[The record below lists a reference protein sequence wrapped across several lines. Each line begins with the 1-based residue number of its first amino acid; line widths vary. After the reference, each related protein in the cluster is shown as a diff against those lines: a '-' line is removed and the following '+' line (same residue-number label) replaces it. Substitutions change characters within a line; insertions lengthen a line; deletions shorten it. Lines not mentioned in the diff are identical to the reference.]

1 MADTGRAHGSIRLL
15 APTTD
20 EQWRQADTLIAEL
33 KEWDV
38 QQSRPL
44 GFDRDEILT
53 AFYPSDAAD
62 VRRDSVL
69 PNGYLLIAMDASAPV
84 GCAAFHRMTPDVCE
98 LYNVYV
104 RPICRGKGVGS
115 MLLQRLMSDARVAGY
130 NSMRLE
136 TATFMHYAHR
146 LYKTNGFKVRA
157 PYRSVAAKFAA
168 VTIWMEARLAQSD
181 PSIHNATTGI

>member
-1 MADTGRAHGSIRLL
+1 MVDTKRAQGSIRLL
-15 APTTD
+15 APTT
-20 EQWRQADTLIAEL
+20 EEEWRHADALIAEL
-33 KEWDV
+33 QEWDV

-44 GFDRDEILT
+44 GLDRDEVLS

-69 PNGYLLIAMDASAPV
+69 PNGCFLIAMDASAPV

-115 MLLQRLMSDARVAGY
+115 MLLQKLMSDARVAGY
-130 NSMRLE
+130 KSMRLE
-136 TATFMHYAHR
+136 TATFMHHAHR
-146 LYKTNGFKVRA
+146 LYKANGFKVRA
-157 PYRSVAAKFAA
+157 PYRSVGAKFAA
-168 VTIWMEARLAQSD
+168 VTIWMEARFA
-181 PSIHNATTGI
+181 